1 MIRTCT
7 DKLENG
13 PLLTMLRMIWN
24 LPKPMALIAWLTVN
38 VSSGTTPLE
47 GQIQDLLLSLD
58 QFCTNLNINK

>member
-1 MIRTCT
+1 
-7 DKLENG
+7 
-13 PLLTMLRMIWN
+13 MIWN